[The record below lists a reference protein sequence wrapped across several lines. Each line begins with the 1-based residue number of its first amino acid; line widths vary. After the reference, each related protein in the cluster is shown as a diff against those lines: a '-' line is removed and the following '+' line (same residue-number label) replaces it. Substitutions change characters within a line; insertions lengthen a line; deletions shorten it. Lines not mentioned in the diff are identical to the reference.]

1 MNERIQHLELLRND
15 IVIRHHGVKG
25 MKWGI
30 IRDRVKSAAKK
41 AGQAISKGGKAVGR
55 AASKGGKAAARRVRG
70 RRVTDMDQ
78 RELQKKVRKIL
89 AERDL
94 ESFLK
99 DKNIPRASRK
109 QAKKMFKKRKK
120 YTAEEIETKVS
131 RLRQERIMQ
140 VSLKGDRNRR
150 AKVRRDIFDSAVK
163 LGIDATFDNPN
174 TAAWAKSAYDVKRG
188 GVGDNVGSISKQV
201 GRQMSD
207 KRRNRG

>member
-1 MNERIQHLELLRND
+1 MNNRIQHLELLRSD
-15 IVIRHHGVKG
+15 QIILHYGKKG
-25 MKWGI
+25 MKWGVI
-30 IRDRVKSAAKK
+30 TAKVKSGLKKTGAAV
-41 AGQAISKGGKAVGR
+41 AKGGKAVGR
-55 AASKGGKAAARRVRG
+55 AAAKGGKAATTRLRG

-120 YTAEEIETKVS
+120 FTAEEIESKVS

-174 TAAWAKSAYDVKRG
+174 TAAWAKIAYDVKRG

-201 GRQMSD
+201 GRQMAD